1 MSPSD
6 SPTVPLGLGFTSA
19 KEILRRAVIVSA
31 LPGPGAFCKAEVMTY
46 FLEYTIPAGPGNAEF
61 EFPHDEVQAGETI
74 PLSETNAEI
83 IHTPELPART
93 AIIGAT
99 VPEAKLEAEQLII
112 HSRASEGTL
121 YDDPSN
127 SLREGIGRLVA
138 TFRKNQ
144 GWQDAQP
151 GDYDPSALS
160 AEE

>member
-1 MSPSD
+1 
-6 SPTVPLGLGFTSA
+6 
-19 KEILRRAVIVSA
+19 
-31 LPGPGAFCKAEVMTY
+31 MTY

-61 EFPHDEVQAGETI
+61 EFPHDDVQAGETI

-83 IHTPELPART
+83 IHTPELAART